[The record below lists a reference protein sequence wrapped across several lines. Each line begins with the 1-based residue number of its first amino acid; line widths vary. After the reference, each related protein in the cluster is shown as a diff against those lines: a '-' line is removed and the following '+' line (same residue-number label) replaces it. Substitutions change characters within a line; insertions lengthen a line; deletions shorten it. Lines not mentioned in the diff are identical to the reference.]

1 MSGFSPAQVG
11 ARRAE
16 APSECVFAAAGWSAL
31 RAPLAALL
39 ALTACAVSWPD
50 EDALARFQRGTQ
62 YPYVRLSGAYLFH
75 DGAASLYRRLPTNGD
90 WLAADLLLGDRW
102 SPARTVGEL
111 TSTGAPVTPMV
122 DRRPVI
128 GYGANAAPE
137 ALVRKFAPEV
147 FEGRA
152 VFPVVPARLR
162 NFDIVWMA
170 WLGGLGAP
178 PATIAWSPGTTVE
191 VWVGWLDAA
200 QQARMDATEGLG
212 RGYVAGRLEGID
224 LELAD
229 GTRLDAAW
237 IYVGLHGAYAPD
249 GAPLAVARVPAAGR
263 RFAALSPAAVAAR
276 AEGGAAN
283 SPLSA
288 VLVHVTDPERAAAA
302 RERMRAACRPFA
314 LPATAPVRFI
324 PTAGT
329 GDGCGGGIHGTVPAP

>member
-1 MSGFSPAQVG
+1 MPVRKASPVAG
-11 ARRAE
+11 R
-16 APSECVFAAAGWSAL
+16 SVFRTL
-31 RAPLAALL
+31 LAALL
-39 ALTACAVSWPD
+39 ALAACAAGRPD

-62 YPYVRLSGAYLFH
+62 YPYARLAGAYLFH
-75 DGAASLYRRLPTNGD
+75 DGAASLYRRLPTDGD
-90 WLAADLLLGDRW
+90 WLATDLPLGDGW
-102 SPARTVGEL
+102 SPTRTVGAVAAA
-111 TSTGAPVTPMV
+111 GAPVSPMAA
-122 DRRPVI
+122 RRPVI

-137 ALVRKFAPEV
+137 ALVRKFAPDV

-152 VFPVVPARLR
+152 VFPVVPARLHD
-162 NFDIVWMA
+162 FDIVWMA

-212 RGYVAGRLEGID
+212 RGYVTGRLEGID

-237 IYVGLHGAYAPD
+237 IYVGLPGAYAPD

-276 AEGGAAN
+276 AGAATDT
-283 SPLSA
+283 PLSA
-288 VLVHVTDPERAAAA
+288 VLAHATDPEQAAAA
-302 RERMRAACRPFA
+302 RERMRAACLPFA
-314 LPATAPVRFI
+314 LPATAPVRFV

-329 GDGCGGGIHGTVPAP
+329 GDGCGGGIRQ